1 MKLVDTDFL
10 IDRQREWAAGERGP
24 ATTFL
29 REHDAT
35 SFAISTVSLLEFL
48 EGYEHPRDA
57 EVLLDAYARLPVTDG
72 VARRGSRLRRKL
84 RAEGQMIGDFDVLI
98 AATALDAGIPLV
110 TGNVAHFQRV
120 PDLEVEPY
128 RETGVEPRY

>member
-10 IDRQREWAAGERGP
+10 IDRQREWVAGETGP
-24 ATTFL
+24 ATTYL

-48 EGYEHPRDA
+48 EAYEHPRDTVA
-57 EVLLDAYARLPVTDG
+57 LLGAYVQFPVTDG
-72 VARRGSRLRRKL
+72 VACRGSWLRRRLRAR
-84 RAEGQMIGDFDVLI
+84 GQMIGDFDVLI

-110 TGNVAHFQRV
+110 TGNVEHFQRV
-120 PDLEVEPY
+120 PGLELESY
-128 RETGVEPRY
+128 REGTA

>member
-10 IDRQREWAAGERGP
+10 IDRLREWVAGEAGP
-24 ATTFL
+24 ATTYL

-48 EGYEHPRDA
+48 EGYEHPRDTVA
-57 EVLLDAYARLPVTDG
+57 LLGAYAQFPLTDR
-72 VARRGSRLRRKL
+72 VACRGSWLRRRLRAR
-84 RAEGQMIGDFDVLI
+84 GQMMGDFDVLI

-120 PDLEVEPY
+120 PGLVLESY
-128 RETGVEPRY
+128 REGTA